1 MSIHS
6 TFLAVCA
13 VLATA
18 SHVLQAQEPRSSSV
32 APPAGFT
39 DPDRATKLAAAYP
52 AIDSLVLGFA
62 ERARVPGFGYAIV
75 VDGKLAHVGVGGLRE
90 VPSRSP
96 IDTATVFRIASMSK
110 SFAAVAILQLRD
122 AGRLGLD
129 DPAEK
134 YVPELAGLRYPTA
147 DSPKITI
154 RHLLSHSGG
163 FPEDNPWGDQQ
174 LAATDDEMAAM
185 MRGGIPFSTAPGTAY
200 EYSNFGFAILGRVV
214 TNVSGMPYSR
224 YVRERIL
231 TPLGMSVT
239 TLEARSVPAR
249 RLAHGYR
256 LRDGEWIEEPQLP
269 DGAFGPMGGILTSI
283 SDLGRWV
290 GFMLDAW
297 PPRDEP
303 DAGPL
308 SRASRREMQQIARY
322 VGASAAADS
331 AGNVSL
337 AANGYGYGL
346 RVQQTCLFAS
356 SVSHTG
362 GLPGFGSLM
371 RWLPEHGVGIVA
383 LGNLTY
389 TGWTAVSTEALE
401 ALARTGGL
409 QPRVPQPAPVLLER
423 RQQVSRLVTRWDD
436 ALADSIAA
444 MNLFLDEPKDRR
456 RVAIESLRAAAGGEC
471 RNEGP
476 FVVANALRGRWR
488 MRCRDGDLLVAI
500 TLAPTEPA
508 KVQFLRVT
516 PLARGAGLDPEPA
529 CVSRAR
535 P

>member
-1 MSIHS
+1 
-6 TFLAVCA
+6 
-13 VLATA
+13 
-18 SHVLQAQEPRSSSV
+18 
-32 APPAGFT
+32 
-39 DPDRATKLAAAYP
+39 
-52 AIDSLVLGFA
+52 
-62 ERARVPGFGYAIV
+62 
-75 VDGKLAHVGVGGLRE
+75 VDGKIAHVGVGGVRDAA
-90 VPSRSP
+90 SRSP
-96 IDTATVFRIASMSK
+96 VDTATVFRIASMSK

-122 AGRLGLD
+122 AGRLALD

-134 YVPELAGLRYPTA
+134 YVPELAGLRYPTS

-154 RHLLSHSGG
+154 RHLLSHSEG

-200 EYSNFGFAILGRVV
+200 EYSNFGFAILGRIVA
-214 TNVSGMPYSR
+214 NVSGMPYSS

-231 TPLGMSVT
+231 LPLGMNVT
-239 TLEARSVPAR
+239 TLEARSVPAH

-256 LRDGEWIEEPQLP
+256 LRDDEWIEEPQLP
-269 DGAFGPMGGILTSI
+269 DGAFGPMGGMLTSI

-297 PPRDEP
+297 PPRDTP
-303 DAGPL
+303 DDGPL

-322 VGASAAADS
+322 IGASASTDS
-331 AGNVSL
+331 AGNISL

-346 RVQQTCLFAS
+346 RVQQTCLFPA

-371 RWLPEHGVGIVA
+371 RWLPEYGVGIVA

-389 TGWTAVSTEALE
+389 TGWTPLSTQALE
-401 ALARTGGL
+401 ILEGTGGL
-409 QPRVPQPAPVLLER
+409 VPRVPQPAPVLLER
-423 RQQVSRLVTRWDD
+423 REQVSRLVARWND

-444 MNLFLDEPKDRR
+444 MNLYLDEPKDRR
-456 RVAIESLRAAAGGEC
+456 RAAIERILRAAGPDC

-476 FVVANALRGRWR
+476 FVVQNALRGRWR
-488 MRCRDGDLLVAI
+488 MRCQNGDVQVAI

-508 KVQFLRVT
+508 TVQYLQVT
-516 PLARGAGLDPEPA
+516 PLARDAVLEPGPT
-529 CVSRAR
+529 CVAR
-535 P
+535 PRQ